1 MSYAVKIVAPNSFT
15 ITHRGRTERFDGYTR
30 ERGGD
35 FVATMGARMWTVAGR
50 KKLDRLGIFPADI
63 GRAAPRVNAFIRKAE
78 RQAKKQ
84 ARS

>member
-1 MSYAVKIVAPNSFT
+1 MTYSVKIVAPNAFT

-50 KKLDRLGIFPADI
+50 KKLDRLGIFPADN
-63 GRAAPRVNAFIRKAE
+63 GRAAPRVAAFLQVAQ
-78 RQAKKQ
+78 RQAKEH